1 VGRVVSRIGPGCV
14 DDAMSVIARLR
25 YGLLDRM
32 LEHGLLGER
41 LLRAGS
47 RLGARARLRREGRGG
62 VEAQEQRLAAL
73 VETMRSGPIAEAVAR
88 ANDQHYELPAE
99 FFELFLG
106 PRLKYSCGWWGSGV
120 SDLAGSEEAMLA
132 LSCERARIE
141 DGMSVLDLGC
151 GWGSM
156 SLWICERYPRAT
168 VLAVSNS
175 ASQRAW
181 IESVRDR
188 RGYGD
193 RLRVITADVNSL
205 ALEQRFDRV
214 VSIEMFEHMRNWE
227 ALLARIAGW
236 LKPGGLLFVHV
247 FSHRRLAYEFA
258 GTWAA
263 DRFFTAG
270 RMPSH
275 ELLLR
280 FQRDLEVRESWAVSG
295 THYAR
300 TLAAWLEM
308 LDAHADRARAVLA
321 GAASER
327 HAARALAGW
336 RLFLISTEQMWGW
349 RDGQEW
355 MVSHYLLAA
364 R

>member
-1 VGRVVSRIGPGCV
+1 
-14 DDAMSVIARLR
+14 MSVLTRAR
-25 YGLLDRM
+25 YELLDRA
-32 LEHGLLGER
+32 LEHGVLADP

-47 RLGARARLRREGRGG
+47 RAGALARLRREERGG
-62 VEAQEQRLAAL
+62 VEGQEARLGEL
-73 VETMRSGPIAEAVAR
+73 VERMRSGPLAESVAS
-88 ANDQHYELPAE
+88 ANEQHYELPAE
-99 FFELFLG
+99 FFELLLG
-106 PRLKYSCGWWGSGV
+106 PRLKYSCCWWGEGV
-120 SDLAGSEEAMLA
+120 VELAVAEEAMLA
-132 LSCERARIE
+132 LSCERAAIE

-156 SLWICERYPRAT
+156 SLWICERYPNAK
-168 VLAVSNS
+168 VVAVSNS

-188 RGYGD
+188 RGFHD
-193 RLRVITADVNSL
+193 RLSVVTADVNTL
-205 ALEQRFDRV
+205 NLDRRFDRV

-227 ALLARIAGW
+227 ALLARIGGW
-236 LKPGGLLFVHV
+236 LEPDGRLFVHV

-263 DRFFTAG
+263 ERFFTAG

-280 FQRDLEVRESWAVSG
+280 FQRDLEVRESWALSG

-300 TLAAWLEM
+300 TLAAWLER
-308 LDAHADRARAVLA
+308 LDAHADRALVVLA
-321 GAASER
+321 EAVGAGRAK
-327 HAARALAGW
+327 RALAGW
-336 RLFLISTEQMWGW
+336 RLFLLSTEQMWGW

-355 MVSHYLLAA
+355 MVSHYLLGP

>member
-1 VGRVVSRIGPGCV
+1 MSLLARSRYALLDLALGR
-14 DDAMSVIARLR
+14 
-25 YGLLDRM
+25 GLLPDP
-32 LEHGLLGER
+32 LLA
-41 LLRAGS
+41 AGS
-47 RLGARARLRREGRGG
+47 RIGARARLRREERGG

-73 VETMRSGPIAEAVAR
+73 VEEMRSGPIAELPAR
-88 ANDQHYELPAE
+88 ANEQHYELPAE

-106 PRLKYSCGWWGSGV
+106 PRLKYSCALWGEGAG
-120 SDLAGSEEAMLA
+120 DLAAAEEAMLE
-132 LSCERARIE
+132 LCCRRAGIE

-156 SLWICERYPRAT
+156 SLWICERYPGAR

-181 IESVRDR
+181 IEALRDR
-188 RGYGD
+188 RGFGD
-193 RLRVITADVNSL
+193 RLDVVTADVS
-205 ALEQRFDRV
+205 ALELDRRFDRIV
-214 VSIEMFEHMRNWE
+214 TVEMLEHMRNWE
-227 ALLARIAGW
+227 ALLARIAAW
-236 LKPGGLLFVHV
+236 LEPDGRCFVHV

-263 DRFFTAG
+263 ERFFTAG

-275 ELLLR
+275 DLIARFQSDLLLER
-280 FQRDLEVRESWAVSG
+280 SWAVSG

-300 TLAAWLEM
+300 TLDAWLQR
-308 LDAHADRARAVLA
+308 LDAHAERARAVLGGDRA
-321 GAASER
+321 
-327 HAARALAGW
+327 AARDLARW
-336 RLFLISTEQMWGW
+336 RLFLLSTREMWGL

-355 MVSHYLLAA
+355 MVSHHLLAP

>member
-1 VGRVVSRIGPGCV
+1 MKVL
-14 DDAMSVIARLR
+14 ARAR
-25 YGLLDRM
+25 YGLLDRA
-32 LEHGLLGER
+32 LEHGLLPDR
-41 LLRAGS
+41 VLAAGS
-47 RLGARARLRREGRGG
+47 RAGARARLRRERRGG
-62 VEAQEQRLAAL
+62 VEEQERRLGEL
-73 VETMRSGPIAEAVAR
+73 VETMRSGPIAESVAR
-88 ANDQHYELPAE
+88 ANEQHYELAPE

-106 PRLKYSCGWWGSGV
+106 PRLKYSCGWWGDGIA
-120 SDLAGSEEAMLA
+120 DLAVAEEAMLA
-132 LSCERARIE
+132 LSCERAGIE
-141 DGMSVLDLGC
+141 NGMSVLDLGC

-156 SLWICERYPRAT
+156 SLWICERYPQAN
-168 VLAVSNS
+168 VVAVSNS

-188 RGYGD
+188 RGFRD
-193 RLRVITADVNSL
+193 RLTVITADINSFTPDR
-205 ALEQRFDRV
+205 RFDRV

-227 ALLARIAGW
+227 ALLARISGW
-236 LKPGGLLFVHV
+236 LEPDGRLFVHV
-247 FSHRRLAYEFA
+247 FSHRSLAYEFA

-263 DRFFTAG
+263 ERFFTAG

-280 FQRDLEVRESWAVSG
+280 FQRDLEVTASWAVSG

-300 TLAAWLEM
+300 TLSAWLER
-308 LDAHADRARAVLA
+308 LDAHAGRARIVLGDA
-321 GAASER
+321 LGER

-336 RLFLISTEQMWGW
+336 RLFLLSTEQMWGW

-355 MVSHYLLAA
+355 MVSHHLLAP

>member
-1 VGRVVSRIGPGCV
+1 VSINR
-14 DDAMSVIARLR
+14 RLR
-25 YGLLDRM
+25 YALLDRA
-32 LEHGLLGER
+32 LERGLLADP

-47 RLGARARLRREGRGG
+47 RAGARARLRHEQRGG
-62 VEAQEQRLAAL
+62 VEAQEQRLGELAKA
-73 VETMRSGPIAEAVAR
+73 MRSGPIAESVAA
-88 ANDQHYELPAE
+88 ANEQHYELPAE

-106 PRLKYSCGWWGSGV
+106 PRLKYSCGLWNEGV
-120 SDLAGSEEAMLA
+120 ADLAASEEAMLA
-132 LSCERARIE
+132 LSCERAEIA

-156 SLWICERYPRAT
+156 SLWLCERYPQAT
-168 VLAVSNS
+168 VVAVSNS

-181 IESVRDR
+181 IESIAAR
-188 RGYGD
+188 RGFTE
-193 RLRVITADVNSL
+193 RLRVTTADVNTL
-205 ALEQRFDRV
+205 ALAQRFDRV

-227 ALLARIAGW
+227 ALLARIANW
-236 LKPGGLLFVHV
+236 LEPDGRLFVHI
-247 FSHRRLAYEFA
+247 FSHRRLAYEFT

-263 DRFFTAG
+263 ERFFTAG

-280 FQRDLEVRESWAVSG
+280 FQRDLQVRSSWAVSG

-300 TLAAWLEM
+300 TLEAWLTA
-308 LDAHADRARAVLA
+308 LDAHADRARAVLGETL
-321 GAASER
+321 GAR
-327 HAARALAGW
+327 QAARALAGW
-336 RLFLISTEQMWGW
+336 RLFLLSTGQMWGW

-355 MVSHYLLAA
+355 MVSHHLLSP